1 MVCACA
7 CIMRARAMCV
17 CVCVCARARVYIYIY
32 IYIRTRA
39 RAHTH
44 THIARVMGLHYL
56 RIGWVCEGCACS
68 HASCCMCVCRALLW
82 PLLLVSQTTHA
93 WSASTHILPMP
104 SSLAGVFAHAR
115 VWLCLSF
122 ACARAPAR
130 PRARALLCLVGAG
143 LRLQVCQG
151 DTLGFVR
158 QVLLHASTRARSISR
173 RVLPCSPSTSR
184 CPPLLLSRWE
194 YRHRCVCEGCAQA
207 VGTCPMCRGAKQGV
221 LRVFT

>member
-1 MVCACA
+1 MVGCARVA
-7 CIMRARAMCV
+7 HVPTPHVACV
-17 CVCVCARARVYIYIY
+17 CVARSSGLFCWCRRRHMRGLPRRTFYPCHHPLRVC
-32 IYIRTRA
+32 
-39 RAHTH
+39 
-44 THIARVMGLHYL
+44 
-56 RIGWVCEGCACS
+56 
-68 HASCCMCVCRALLW
+68 
-82 PLLLVSQTTHA
+82 
-93 WSASTHILPMP
+93 LPMP
-104 SSLAGVFAHAR
+104 VSGCASLSH
-115 VWLCLSF
+115 
-122 ACARAPAR
+122 APAR